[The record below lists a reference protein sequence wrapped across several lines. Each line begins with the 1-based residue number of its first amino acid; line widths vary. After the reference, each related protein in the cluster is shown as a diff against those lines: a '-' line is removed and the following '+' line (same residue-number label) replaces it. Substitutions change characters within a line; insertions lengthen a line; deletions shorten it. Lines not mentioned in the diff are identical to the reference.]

1 MPDSNVI
8 TVNNPEKHLSVE
20 CFHKLNR
27 ARNVSFQMHLQIR
40 QCEVN
45 GLPLLWVPDIFSY
58 ISEDISAVLE
68 EVKNLAF
75 AITLPAESGS
85 IRSVFN
91 FVRHAPPA
99 AAQCLTR

>member
-1 MPDSNVI
+1 MSDSNI
-8 TVNNPEKHLSVE
+8 TTVNDPEKHLSVE

-45 GLPLLWVPDIFSY
+45 ALPLLWVPDIFSY

-68 EVKNLAF
+68 EAKALG
-75 AITLPAESGS
+75 LCD
-85 IRSVFN
+85 N
-91 FVRHAPPA
+91 FTGNARIGQVS
-99 AAQCLTR
+99 L

>member
-1 MPDSNVI
+1 MSDLNTI
-8 TVNNPEKHLSVE
+8 TVNSPEKHLSVE

-40 QCEVN
+40 QCGIN

-68 EVKNLAF
+68 EAKALG
-75 AITLPAESGS
+75 LCD
-85 IRSVFN
+85 N
-91 FVRHAPPA
+91 FTGNARIGQVS
-99 AAQCLTR
+99 L